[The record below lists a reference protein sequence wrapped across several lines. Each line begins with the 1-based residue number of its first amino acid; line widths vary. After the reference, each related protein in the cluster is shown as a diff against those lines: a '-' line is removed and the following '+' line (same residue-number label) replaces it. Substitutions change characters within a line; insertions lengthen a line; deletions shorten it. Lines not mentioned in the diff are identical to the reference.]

1 MVEPVPAVAPVDV
14 PPETPPVVSPEFEAA
29 LALAQRNTEAAPPAG
44 ETPPEGETT
53 PETEV
58 EAEAEG
64 DEGPDPTTMSEGE
77 IRDEHD
83 IPDFAGDGILDV
95 KVDGDTTVATKATE
109 DFVQGLRDDLK
120 DGKIEKGSDEAK
132 LLDLIDAQGA
142 IDNGY
147 DLYGYAESIQ
157 TGSGTYRESQDDPTH
172 LNGLDVKEMVD
183 EKKVAEGISE
193 LMGKEGIAKRYD
205 DALNKT
211 IDGVPSDTLDDI
223 KSKTMDG
230 LFKDGE
236 PNTAFEDYVI
246 DMKEKATAAGDEELA
261 DKIDKEVGNYFDALK
276 YFEPDKFTDRKQQ
289 FDQNMMTHQLDEYA
303 SNPESMDPE
312 SLDAGLRATVD
323 VWQSAING
331 GLQLADKGSKAYKE
345 AEALNA
351 YFKDFANMSK
361 NLSPEDNAK
370 VAAALHSVYMDIK
383 PVGNKPLSDADFSRL
398 KEISDKVISDKLGSL
413 STDDRNA
420 FRKFVDG
427 GAKTGTFGAMTGA
440 MSFVSAGVQLSNGGW
455 SEMSSN
461 EQIAAVRDLVGGLSM
476 GNDFAKFGSNLVN
489 MGTKTDTTAWLGLLD
504 DNFPDIW
511 KGDSKVDSEI
521 AKGVNEQIN
530 TASDKLA
537 NSDVGLDMG
546 NLSEADKKEFNDAL
560 EKLGDKMGDTP
571 DASMAN
577 KLGRTFVRFMG
588 GAGLDITGGVMDI
601 VTGVRTLKNADS
613 ELEKAGAG
621 LSIGGGSATTA
632 MATMNTI
639 KMFAP
644 NGSNLAA
651 RLGGNIGARVVQ
663 GLAIGSRVL
672 GPVLGVAGAVF
683 GIAGSLIAEAV
694 AHQKMQKLTDS
705 QGEFFGRLADQ
716 GVAAGDWGDK
726 LEYARYASF
735 MYGGRDAP
743 DDKSMF
749 EFQKE
754 EWKHFQETEGERG
767 SSLNRL
773 APYLHVDSNL
783 NEKNL
788 FEKYLS
794 GSTSRPGPH
803 GYNYQTD
810 DARPWDDTDME
821 AGTEGLEGDKGYI
834 STSDYYRINVGRVYD
849 TKFYDDHRK
858 DIDTIVDRWDDWN
871 GSDSIVSEKDLNKIA
886 DDSGKS
892 NDERAAAR
900 FLLDNAD
907 FRRAVDGIRE
917 SGNQDT
923 KISSKDLN
931 AWLEMVTTNVSV

>member
-1 MVEPVPAVAPVDV
+1 MTLSVPGSV
-14 PPETPPVVSPEFEAA
+14 PPGSTTPEEAPPTTDPAWDAA
-29 LALAQRNTEAAPPAG
+29 LVNAQAAPPPTEDA
-44 ETPPEGETT
+44 PPA
-53 PETEV
+53 

-64 DEGPDPTTMSEGE
+64 QEPETDPTSMSESE
-77 IRDEHD
+77 IRDEYD
-83 IPDFAGDGILDV
+83 IPDFAGDGVLDI
-95 KVDGDTTVATKATE
+95 KVEGDTTVATKATE
-109 DFVQGLRDDLK
+109 DFVQGLRDDLES
-120 DGKIEKGSDEAK
+120 GKIEKGSDEAK

-147 DLYGYAESIQ
+147 DLYGYAEEIQ
-157 TGSGTYRESQDDPTH
+157 TGAGTYRESQDSPTH

-205 DALNKT
+205 DALKAT
-211 IDGVPSDTLDDI
+211 IDGVPSEALDGI
-223 KSKTMDG
+223 KSKTMEG

-261 DKIDKEVGNYFDALK
+261 DKIDKEVGNYFDALN
-276 YFEPDKFTDRKQQ
+276 YFEPEKFADRKQQ
-289 FDQNMMTHQLDEYA
+289 FDQNMMTHQLDEYV
-303 SNPESMDPE
+303 SDPE
-312 SLDAGLRATVD
+312 SIDPENLDAGLRATVD

-331 GLQLADKGSKAYKE
+331 GLQIADKGSKAYKE

-351 YFKDFANMSK
+351 YFKDFADMSK
-361 NLSPEDNAK
+361 NLSAEDSAK
-370 VAAALHSVYMDIK
+370 VNMALRSVWMDLK
-383 PVGNKPLSDADFSRL
+383 PVGGGPLSESDQARL
-398 KEISDKVISDKLGSL
+398 REISDKVIGEKLDSL

-427 GAKTGTFGAMTGA
+427 GAKTGTFGALTGT
-440 MSFVSAGVQLSNGGW
+440 MGFVSAGVQLSNGGW
-455 SEMSSN
+455 SEMTSD
-461 EQIAAVRDLVGGLSM
+461 EQIAAVRDLVGGLSQA
-476 GNDFAKFGSNLVN
+476 NDFSKFGSNLVN
-489 MGTKTDTTAWLGLLD
+489 LGTKSDATAWLGLLD

-511 KGDSKVDSEI
+511 KGESKVDSEI
-521 AKGVNEQIN
+521 AKGVTKEIN

-537 NSDVGLDMG
+537 NSDLGLDLG
-546 NLSEADKKEFNDAL
+546 NLSEDDKKEFDKAL
-560 EKLGDKMGDTP
+560 EKLGDKMGDAP
-571 DASMAN
+571 DASTAK

-588 GAGLDITGGVMDI
+588 GAGLDVTGGVMDI
-601 VTGVRTLKNADS
+601 VTGVRTLQKADT

-683 GIAGSLIAEAV
+683 GIAGALIAEAV

-743 DDKSMF
+743 DDRSMF
-749 EFQKE
+749 DFQAE

-788 FEKYLS
+788 FEKYLA
-794 GSTSRPGPH
+794 GQTSRPGPR
-803 GYNYQTD
+803 GYSFETD

-849 TKFYDDHRK
+849 AKFYDDHRK
-858 DIDTIVDRWDDWN
+858 DLDVIVDRWDDWN
-871 GSDSIVSEKDLNKIA
+871 GSDSIVSEKDLNKIVEET
-886 DDSGKS
+886 DND
-892 NDERAAAR
+892 DERNAAQ
-900 FLLDNAD
+900 FLLNNAD